1 MRAHMLMLLGCV
13 NSQAESDSVEHPHN
27 VGLPKVS
34 AQVEVSKQPACAIP
48 LSEGRTSKTGLG
60 K

>member
-1 MRAHMLMLLGCV
+1 MLMLLGCV